1 MKRMRIRLLTMLLAA
16 AGILQLGALGASAN
30 DPNTPTTQPSDAN
43 AAKPKLDPAVAK
55 ILDGMESA
63 GTYRTIRANIVYQV
77 YDRLEGTREIR
88 KGTVYHAKGDP
99 NDPNATDRFAVHFN
113 TLQRNKGP
121 AIRERIRYAFDGK
134 WFTIAKERVKQIHR
148 IQVARGGQRVEPMRL
163 GRGPFPLPFGQ
174 KTEDMVRFFE
184 LDTRDPKSSDP
195 NGTSYIELV
204 TKPRYRRHVNFLK
217 LEMWIDRRTN
227 RPVKIVS
234 HQGDPTKKK
243 HWARRRELSRR
254 DIIKRT
260 TVTFDDVKTNVEIDK
275 DLFRPEKKRG
285 WKLIV
290 KPLDKA
296 QPDDLRAP

>member
-1 MKRMRIRLLTMLLAA
+1 MLL
-16 AGILQLGALGASAN
+16 GVVVLQLASLGASAA
-30 DPNTPTTQPSDAN
+30 DPNATTTQPADAN
-43 AAKPKLDPAVAK
+43 AAQPKLDPAVAK
-55 ILDGMESA
+55 ILEGMESA

-88 KGTVYHAKGDP
+88 KGTVVHAKGDP

-121 AIRERIRYAFDGK
+121 AIRERIRYAFDGQ

-148 IQVARGGQRVEPMRL
+148 IQVARKGQRVEPMRL

-184 LDTRDPKSSDP
+184 LDTREPTHSDP
-195 NGTSYIELV
+195 NGTAYIELV
-204 TKPRYRRHVNFLK
+204 TKPRYRQHVNFLK
-217 LEMWIDRRTN
+217 LEMWIDRDTH

-234 HQGDPTKKK
+234 HQGDPTKKQ
-243 HWARRRELSRR
+243 HWARRKTLRRR
-254 DIIKRT
+254 DIVKRT
-260 TVTFDDVKTNVEIDK
+260 TVTFDDVEINAELDE

-290 KPLDKA
+290 KPLKKA